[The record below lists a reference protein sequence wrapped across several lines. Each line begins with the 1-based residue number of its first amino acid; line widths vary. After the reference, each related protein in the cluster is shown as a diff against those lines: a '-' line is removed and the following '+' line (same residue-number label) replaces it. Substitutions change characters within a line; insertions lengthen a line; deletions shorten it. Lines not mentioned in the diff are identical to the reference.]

1 MGKWFNLDSPLI
13 QGMNKVA
20 DLMWLNILVLICSLP
35 VFTIGASLTA
45 AHYVALKMHRNE
57 EGYITRDFFRAFKS
71 NFKQSTIM
79 WLFFMLVMLVLGCD
93 YYLIKNNTIEVPYI
107 IKVFIIAATFVFSF
121 MLMWVF
127 PMQAKFENKI
137 SRTIKNAFAVGMMK
151 FPRSILMLIV
161 YALPWFIVWLTLSI
175 LPLFLVFGISIPIYI
190 STMLYNKFF
199 KKLEDNILERT
210 DEVQDYTEE
219 QDDVEKIFS
228 DEPLI
233 KMEEDYHSEKNRKS
247 K

>member
-71 NFKQSTIM
+71 NFKQSTLM
-79 WLFFMLVMLVLGCD
+79 WLLFMVVMLVLGCD
-93 YYLIKNNTIEVPYI
+93 YYLIKNNMIEVPYI
-107 IKVFIIAATFVFSF
+107 IKVFIIAATFIFSF

-210 DEVQDYTEE
+210 DEVQDYAEE
-219 QDDVEKIFS
+219 HDDVEKIFS